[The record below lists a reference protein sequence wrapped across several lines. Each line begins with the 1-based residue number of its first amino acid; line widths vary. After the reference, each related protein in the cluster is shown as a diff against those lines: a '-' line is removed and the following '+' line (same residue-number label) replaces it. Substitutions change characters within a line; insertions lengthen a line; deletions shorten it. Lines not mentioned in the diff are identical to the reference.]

1 MRVSVILAKAFVPV
15 TRAHSLRSRTMS
27 KHTRNA
33 APIVDLKAFPDLR
46 SDLGTIVATSG
57 GYDPLHPGHV
67 SCLLESAG
75 HGDTLVVIVN
85 GDGFLRRKKGK
96 SFMDLKAR
104 CQVVSCIRAVD
115 YVVPFEIEDDD
126 TVCEALRVIRPH
138 VFTKGGDRTDMS
150 NIPEWRVCTELG
162 IEVIPGVGMDK
173 AWSSSDYLDS
183 WGRFWAGRADRR

>member
-1 MRVSVILAKAFVPV
+1 MAQS
-15 TRAHSLRSRTMS
+15 
-27 KHTRNA
+27 TRNA

-46 SDLGTIVATSG
+46 AGLGTIVATSG

-115 YVVPFEIEDDD
+115 YVVPFETEDDD
-126 TVCEALRVIRPH
+126 TVCAALRVIRPH

-150 NIPEWRVCTELG
+150 NIPEWGVCKALG
-162 IEVIPGVGMDK
+162 IEVITGVGMDK
-173 AWSSSDYLDS
+173 AWSSSDYLAS
-183 WGRFWAGRADRR
+183 WGRFWAARAGRK